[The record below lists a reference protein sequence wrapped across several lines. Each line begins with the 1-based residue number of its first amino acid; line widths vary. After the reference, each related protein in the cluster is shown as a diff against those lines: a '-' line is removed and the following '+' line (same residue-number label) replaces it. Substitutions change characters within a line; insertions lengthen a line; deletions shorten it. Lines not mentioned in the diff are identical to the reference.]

1 MDRAR
6 VGERGREIRTNTLT
20 RTRIHASRLNAPF
33 GEAQGNRGWHMSL
46 FQQPVRK
53 ENGRSETLAMAE
65 IQRDTARGVLA
76 VLFIVTLIG
85 SSIWILRPFLGAIVW
100 ATTIVVATWPLMIAA
115 QAWLWG
121 KRALAVTLMTLLLS
135 CVLVVPLTFAIGTI
149 VSNVDDIVVWVKSL
163 ASFKVPSVPP
173 WIADLPLVGP
183 KAVELWE
190 RVAAAGI
197 QEAAMRG
204 APYAGG
210 FIKWFVTQLGGVGVL
225 LVEFLLTVI
234 LAAAMFANGE
244 LASARLVRFGHRL
257 AGSGGENAVYLAG
270 QTIRGVALGVVV
282 TAVAQTVFSGLGVMI
297 AGVPFAGVLTAAM
310 LLLAIAQIG
319 VVPVLGAAVAW
330 LFWTGDTAWETFLLV
345 WTVVAGTMDNFLRPI
360 LIRKGADLPLL
371 LIFAGVIG
379 GLLAFGLIGI
389 FVGPVVLA
397 VADTLL
403 NAWIDAEPKAETASE
418 SQAPTGE

>member
-1 MDRAR
+1 M
-6 VGERGREIRTNTLT
+6 T
-20 RTRIHASRLNAPF
+20 
-33 GEAQGNRGWHMSL
+33 
-46 FQQPVRK
+46 
-53 ENGRSETLAMAE
+53 E
-65 IQRDTARGVLA
+65 IQRDITRGVLA
-76 VLFIVTLIG
+76 VLFIVALIG

-100 ATTIVVATWPLMIAA
+100 AATIVVATWPLMIAA

-121 KRALAVTLMTLLLS
+121 KRALAVTLMTLLLL

-149 VSNVDDIVVWVKSL
+149 VSNVDEIVAWVKSL
-163 ASFKVPSVPP
+163 ASFKAPTVPQ

-190 RVAAAGI
+190 GVAAAGI
-197 QEAAMRG
+197 QEAAMRA

-210 FIKWFVTQLGGVGVL
+210 FVRWFVAQMGGVGVL

-234 LAAAMFANGE
+234 LAAAMYANGE

-282 TAVAQTVFSGLGVMI
+282 TALAQTVFSGLGLMI

-319 VVPVLGAAVAW
+319 VVPVLGAAAAW
-330 LFWTGDTAWETFLLV
+330 LFWTGDSAWGTFLLV

-360 LIRKGADLPLL
+360 LIRQGADLPLL

-403 NAWIDAEPKAETASE
+403 NAWIDAEPNVEEAGE